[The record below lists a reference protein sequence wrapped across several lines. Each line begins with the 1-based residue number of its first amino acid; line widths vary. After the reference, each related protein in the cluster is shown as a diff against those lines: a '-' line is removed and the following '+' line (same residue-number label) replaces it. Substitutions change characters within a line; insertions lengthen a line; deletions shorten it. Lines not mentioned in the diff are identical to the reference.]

1 MTQVL
6 STLAIIVK
14 VEQLFDLLSDK
25 RKNCSKMKLTVELTY
40 KGFDT
45 NYDI

>member
-6 STLAIIVK
+6 ATLAIVK
-14 VEQLFDLLSDK
+14 VEQLFNLLSDK
-25 RKNCSKMKLTVELTY
+25 RKNCSKMKLLSIL
-40 KGFDT
+40 GLDT

>member
-6 STLAIIVK
+6 ATLAIVK

-25 RKNCSKMKLTVELTY
+25 RKKWSKMKLNVDLNPY
-40 KGFDT
+40 GF
-45 NYDI
+45 